1 MAVCGET
8 QCSENWKKVKILNA
22 EMWLNSMFLTNFIQ
36 YMISIRKKNISNI
49 ILFCPLF
56 SNFVLRPIVG
66 DCTHLKPLM
75 AFKWDDKG
83 PQGANATCYCYVFW
97 SADEES
103 EWCSFLHISIVSTS
117 VALHI
122 STGWAPLPKL
132 SRSLVRRVAGLSDM
146 FNGVGV

>member
-1 MAVCGET
+1 MF
-8 QCSENWKKVKILNA
+8 WKLEKGSNPKCWNVTKFNVPYKFHSTYHLIKIA
-22 EMWLNSMFLTNFIQ
+22 PF
-36 YMISIRKKNISNI
+36 RKKNISNI

-103 EWCSFLHISIVSTS
+103 VWCSFLHISIVSTS